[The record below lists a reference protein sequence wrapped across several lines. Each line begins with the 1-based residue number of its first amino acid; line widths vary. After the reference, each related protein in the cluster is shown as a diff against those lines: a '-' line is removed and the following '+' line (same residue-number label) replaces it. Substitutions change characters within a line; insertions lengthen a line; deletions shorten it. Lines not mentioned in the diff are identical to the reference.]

1 MNYFVSEDSVKD
13 SIKYFKDLQIHSL
26 GIGIFLLFKRLGM
39 STTRPYNFKERD
51 NTELLDNLHL
61 MGAIF
66 DENEVWEDGA
76 SVIFPMNINED
87 GLKKADFYNPSTSP
101 YKHGGRLKDTV
112 RNSNPSIFKQLDEA
126 AYSLVR
132 NYSDILQKEG
142 LKNEKISLAQFAIW
156 LFRFTAF
163 NFKEKVDDRIFTR
176 VVKKSVKDYLRL
188 TDSDFYLVFED
199 DFPGKTIKASDNHIS
214 GAEFRDT
221 LGINESNIASTFKQR
236 ENESSNQYNIIGDS
250 KIERF
255 SLATGDN
262 PTAEQIEKILIFNK
276 QLILVGVPGVGKSFY
291 INQLTSRK
299 SGIFNK
305 FRYVQF
311 HPGFTYEDF
320 IGGETFIDGSIQSR
334 QGILVKAIHEAIEH
348 PNEKYLFV
356 IDEINRGNVAE
367 IFGET
372 IQILDRQ
379 GYAVDLA
386 KEVDGVRNLTLPDN
400 LYIIGAMNSSDRSIS
415 LLDLAIRRRFAFVE
429 LFPNYELLSEL
440 SIFKSYDMGS
450 VLEQINNRILELTGD
465 NQKIL
470 GHSYLIKSGEGEW
483 TLNELQ
489 IRFNN
494 VILPTLKEYAFSDDT
509 LLSGI
514 IGSELSKTIL
524 DPEEFE
530 EAFNREFD
538 SVRKN

>member
-1 MNYFVSEDSVKD
+1 MNYFVSDDVVKDSVK
-13 SIKYFKDLQIHSL
+13 YFKGLKIHSS

-39 STTRPYNFKERD
+39 STTRSYNFKERD
-51 NTELLDNLHL
+51 STELLDSLYL

-66 DENEVWEDGA
+66 DENELWENGA
-76 SVIFPMNINED
+76 SVIFPMNISED
-87 GLKKADFYNPSTSP
+87 GLKKADFYNSGTSP
-101 YKHGGRLKDTV
+101 YKHAGRLKDTV
-112 RNSNPSIFKQLDEA
+112 RNSNPSIFKQLDES

-142 LKNEKISLAQFAIW
+142 LKNEKISLVQFAIW

-176 VVKKSVKDYLRL
+176 VIKKSVKDYLRL

-199 DFPGKTIKASDNHIS
+199 DFPGKTIKSSSNHIS
-214 GAEFRDT
+214 GEEFRDT
-221 LGINESNIASTFKQR
+221 LGINESNIASTFNKR
-236 ENESSNQYNIIGDS
+236 ENELSNQYNVIGDS

-255 SLATGDN
+255 ALATGDN
-262 PTAEQIEKILIFNK
+262 PTAEQIEEILSFNK

-291 INQLTSRK
+291 INQLTNREN
-299 SGIFNK
+299 GIFNK
-305 FRYVQF
+305 FTYVQF

-320 IGGETFIDGSIQSR
+320 IGGETFIDNSIQSR
-334 QGILVKAIHEAIEH
+334 QGIFVKTIQEATEN

-386 KEVDGVRNLTLPDN
+386 KEVDGVKSLTLPDN

-440 SIFKSYDMGS
+440 SIFNNYDMGS

-470 GHSYLIKSGEGEW
+470 GHSYLIQSEKVEW